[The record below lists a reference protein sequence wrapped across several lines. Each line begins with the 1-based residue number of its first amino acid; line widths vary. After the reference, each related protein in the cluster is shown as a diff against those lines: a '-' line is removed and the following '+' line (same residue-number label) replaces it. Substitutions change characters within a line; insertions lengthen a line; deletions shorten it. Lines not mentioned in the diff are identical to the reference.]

1 MVRGRKGRGIPAEGR
16 RSTGGCIK
24 DSFKPQ
30 DIKKHHASSNLVLAT
45 NDGEIRH

>member
-1 MVRGRKGRGIPAEGR
+1 MGRGIPADGR